1 HHRRA
6 GRPRT
11 DGPGGAGDLRGPPH
25 GHGPGR
31 GRGAPVQ
38 RRDQGPFLREQ
49 DLPAL
54 LRRLPRPLGGGAIMT
69 AMDAG
74 TRPIITLD
82 GPAASGKSSAAKA
95 VAARLG
101 IAYVSSGL
109 LYRAVTLL
117 ALREGVPLDDE
128 AALLAMLARHDVRLV
143 PDAQRDRLTV
153 DGEEVAHL
161 LHTDDIDA
169 NVSEVARLPG
179 VRAWVTERLRELE

>member
-54 LRRLPRPLGGGAIMT
+54 LRRLPGPAGGGAIMT

-101 IAYVSSGL
+101 DRKSTRLNSSHVKIS
-109 LYRAVTLL
+109 YAVFCLKKK
-117 ALREGVPLDDE
+117 
-128 AALLAMLARHDVRLV
+128 RLK
-143 PDAQRDRLTV
+143 
-153 DGEEVAHL
+153 
-161 LHTDDIDA
+161 
-169 NVSEVARLPG
+169 
-179 VRAWVTERLRELE
+179 

>member
-1 HHRRA
+1 RVRPQRHARPGPDARRGRPLRRRA
-6 GRPRT
+6 RARGERGQPAREGDRPPPRYGRRADAPGRQ
-11 DGPGGAGDLRGPPH
+11 GRGGRRPPHRLAAQGGAGGSRGARDLRRPPH
-25 GHGPGR
+25 GDGAGR
-31 GRGAPVQ
+31 RRRAPPEP
-38 RRDQGPFLREQ
+38 RDQGPSLREQ

-117 ALREGVPLDDE
+117 ALREG
-128 AALLAMLARHDVRLV
+128 
-143 PDAQRDRLTV
+143 
-153 DGEEVAHL
+153 
-161 LHTDDIDA
+161 
-169 NVSEVARLPG
+169 
-179 VRAWVTERLRELE
+179 